1 MFVCVVVMLDNLKA
15 ASRVSIPQQVKP
27 SVEFDGN
34 EGTAVTHGY
43 DSEPENFDDF
53 LIDAGLDP
61 ADIDVIPPVRTSRWQ
76 QQKDGELVWLTSY
89 RFTFRRKKSGIDLPL
104 LMAEAKKK
112 TKQSKI
118 VATTDKALVV
128 LWSDLQ
134 VGKVD
139 VRGGTTE
146 LLDRV
151 GLAQARLLDLVKREK
166 PVKVLFV
173 DVGDTVENF
182 DNAAKEAQLQSN
194 DLSIMEQVDLATT
207 LAWQT
212 IRAIA
217 EKVPQV
223 TYASVGSNH
232 CQWRSNGKPVGKA
245 TDDWGVFIGRQL
257 ARLAMETRTDNITF
271 LEPQSHDESLAVDV
285 FDDQWHVVGIAH
297 GHQVSRPDRIPT
309 WWRQM
314 AFGAQPVANA
324 SILVTGHFHH
334 VRLQELGSVERP
346 HGHASRYWIQASTMD
361 NGSSW
366 FRKFS
371 GEDSQPGLVTFMLE
385 KGQDFTGTI
394 WKL

>member
-1 MFVCVVVMLDNLKA
+1 MVCVCAVMLDNLKA
-15 ASRVSIPQQVKP
+15 AAKISIPGKVSP
-27 SVEFDGN
+27 TVEFDGN

-43 DSEPENFDDF
+43 EAEPENFDEF
-53 LIDAGLDP
+53 LVDAGLDP
-61 ADIDVIPPVRTSRWQ
+61 ADIEVIPPVRTSRWQ
-76 QQKDGELVWLTSY
+76 QQKDGDLVWLTSY
-89 RFTFRRKKSGIDLPL
+89 RFTFRRKSSSIDLPL

-112 TKQSKI
+112 PKRPKI
-118 VATTDKALVV
+118 VDTTDKALVV

-134 VGKVD
+134 IGKVD
-139 VRGGTTE
+139 IRGGTDE

-151 GLAQARLLDLVKREK
+151 ELAEARLLDLVKREK
-166 PVKVLFV
+166 PERVVFV

-182 DNAAKEAQLQSN
+182 DNAAREQQSWSN
-194 DLSIMEQVDLATT
+194 DLSLMDQIDLATT

-212 IRAIA
+212 IKALA
-217 EKVPQV
+217 EKVGQV
-223 TYASVGSNH
+223 TYLSVGSNH
-232 CQWRSNGKPVGKA
+232 CQWRKNGKVVGNA

-257 ARLAMETRTDNITF
+257 ARLASETNMTNIDF
-271 LEPQSHDESLAVDV
+271 KEPQPHDESLAHDV
-285 FDDQWHVVGIAH
+285 FGDKFHILGVAH
-297 GHQVSRPDRIPT
+297 GHQVARPERIPT

-324 SILVTGHFHH
+324 SLLVTGHFHH
-334 VRLQELGSVERP
+334 VRVQELGGVDRQN
-346 HGHASRYWIQASTMD
+346 GTTSRWWIQASTMD

-366 FRKFS
+366 FRRIA